1 MLRNTKNLRLHKN
14 NSGGLSDSL
23 TFEQINSPPVT
34 RRDLAPAAT
43 HTSSDPAHV
52 TRMRSKTPVSI
63 FEMKEQLQNH
73 IEKQRNHR
81 QRPMSC
87 HPAFTTS
94 PVNHFKG
101 SSPGLSADQLT
112 PKSKNDHHHNRYR

>member
-1 MLRNTKNLRLHKN
+1 M
-14 NSGGLSDSL
+14 
-23 TFEQINSPPVT
+23 T
-34 RRDLAPAAT
+34 RRDLAPA
-43 HTSSDPAHV
+43 DQ
-52 TRMRSKTPVSI
+52 RLRSKTPVSI

-101 SSPGLSADQLT
+101 SSPADHQLISS
-112 PKSKNDHHHNRYR
+112 PKTNKNDHHHNRYR

>member
-1 MLRNTKNLRLHKN
+1 
-14 NSGGLSDSL
+14 
-23 TFEQINSPPVT
+23 
-34 RRDLAPAAT
+34 
-43 HTSSDPAHV
+43 
-52 TRMRSKTPVSI
+52 
-63 FEMKEQLQNH
+63 MKEQLQNH

-101 SSPGLSADQLT
+101 LSPPDQLT
-112 PKSKNDHHHNRYR
+112 SKTNKNDQHHNRYR